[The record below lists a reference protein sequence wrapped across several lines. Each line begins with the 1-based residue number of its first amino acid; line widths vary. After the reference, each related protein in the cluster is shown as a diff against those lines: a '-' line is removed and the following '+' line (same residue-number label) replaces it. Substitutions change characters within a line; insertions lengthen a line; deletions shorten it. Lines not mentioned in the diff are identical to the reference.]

1 MQNLHLILGCFGRR
15 TDDFVSC
22 SGVENNIL
30 NVTPSINR
38 YNDIMDYFDS
48 CRLFDKPLLEFNAIR
63 HFVYNLQDRFDQ
75 INKRLWTN
83 QKFEL
88 YQKFV
93 IDHRHCGLIVR
104 LEASTELV
112 EPTISQDEIIN
123 ISSKKFKLIRGG

>member
-15 TDDFVSC
+15 VDDFVSC
-22 SGVENNIL
+22 PGVENTIL
-30 NVTPSINR
+30 NITPSINR
-38 YNDIMDYFDS
+38 YNDMMDYFDS

-63 HFVYNLQDRFDQ
+63 HFVYNLQDRYDQ

-83 QKFEL
+83 QKFDL

-93 IDHRHCGLIVR
+93 IDHRHCGLIIR
-104 LEASTELV
+104 LEV
-112 EPTISQDEIIN
+112 PVKKPEPVNDDEVLN